1 LLELDSAAAWALFVL
16 LIAAGLLA
24 AIAFMRAGMRHFW
37 SGGARAAPRLRIVE
51 SIPVALLLLAL
62 LLLVVHGNAV
72 LRYAQATADALH
84 QPRLY
89 IEAVRGTRPVPGAAR
104 GSP

>member
-1 LLELDSAAAWALFVL
+1 MFVVEAFL
-16 LIAAGLLA
+16 LILPPQIYLSLL
-24 AIAFMRAGMRHFW
+24 MKMNT
-37 SGGARAAPRLRIVE
+37 S
-51 SIPVALLLLAL
+51 ALLLLAL